1 MVAKKTVV
9 TEKDNS
15 DIDIQLMI
23 KEAVAKA
30 IAEASLSHQL
40 KIDELEKQ
48 LSEKDAQQEIAIN
61 SIKPDKM
68 VGIMHMAPGSAS
80 FNRGRVNIKFNQLF
94 DERRIKFEI
103 LDEMYY
109 AFKEWFDTFEIVILD
124 KDVREYFNIE
134 YTFKEHGADKTKFQK
149 LLGIDNME
157 MLKELNNFSPV
168 VAWAFLEFFL
178 QEYIKGNSEC
188 LRNNKF
194 NEVQNYYSSKYSIN
208 NIQEMTMEMIK

>member
-1 MVAKKTVV
+1 MVVKKTTVKETPEV
-9 TEKDNS
+9 
-15 DIDIQLMI
+15 DIQALI
-23 KEAVAKA
+23 KEAVTKA
-30 IAEASLSHQL
+30 IAEASKSSQL

-48 LSEKDAQQEIAIN
+48 LSEKEAQQEITVN

-80 FNRGRVNIKFNQLF
+80 FIRGRVNIKFNKLF

-124 KDVREYFNIE
+124 KEVREYFNID
-134 YTFKEHGADKTKFQK
+134 YSFKEHGADKSKFQE
-149 LLGIDNME
+149 LLKIDNME
-157 MLKELNNFSPV
+157 MLKELNGFSPV

-188 LRNNKF
+188 LRNNKY
-194 NEVQNYYSSKYSIN
+194 NEVQNHYSSKYAIN
-208 NIQEMTMEMIK
+208 SIQEMTNEMIS